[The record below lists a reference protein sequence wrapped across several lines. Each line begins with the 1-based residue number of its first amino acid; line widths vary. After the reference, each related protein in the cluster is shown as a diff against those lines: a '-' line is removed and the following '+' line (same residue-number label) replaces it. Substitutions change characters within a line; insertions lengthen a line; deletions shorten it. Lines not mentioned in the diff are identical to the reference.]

1 MASRQLE
8 ISRKCTPVV
17 DARYEKQSEDTPVT
31 AIVGALARAEG
42 VDTTEL
48 APLQDLVDT
57 DAVNRLFDGPA
68 KTETVLSFEV
78 DHWNVFISSDGRIRV
93 CDTTQSTEPAPVFES
108 HADEE

>member
-1 MASRQLE
+1 MTSRQLE

-31 AIVGALARAEG
+31 AIVDALARAEG
-42 VDTTEL
+42 IDTTAL
-48 APLQDLVDT
+48 PPLQDLIDA
-57 DAVNRLFDGPA
+57 DAVNRLFDGPTR
-68 KTETVLSFEV
+68 TEAVLSFKV
-78 DHWNVFISSDGRIRV
+78 DHWNVFVSSDGRIRV